1 MPTIAANMRNRHQ
14 RLFRL
19 SIVVILCFVTTA
31 CTTRESGAQSGSVG
45 KASLWTRQT
54 GEDWPRMLG
63 PRYDSTSRETGISTN
78 WGRQGL
84 RIVWSAPTGE
94 GYGNGVASQGRW
106 FQFDRFDNS
115 ERLTCHHAE
124 TGNVLW
130 AWESPVF
137 YRDAYGYNNGPRC
150 SPVVD
155 EDKVYVYGVTGNLA
169 CLSVLDGK
177 LLWQKNVN
185 ESYWVV
191 PNFFGVGA
199 SPLVYRDILWVMV
212 GGSLPDGRSAE
223 DLSVNDVPSAKPNQ
237 CAMVGFDKRTGK
249 EIHRVGNYLASYAAP
264 VVRSVNGKDTLLAF
278 MREGLLSF
286 NPIDGSQQ
294 RFYPWRASSL
304 ESVNGASPTMVQEHV
319 LIGEAYE
326 RGGTLLAMGP
336 TQWKPIWTDGR
347 SRREQIFRPHW
358 TNPLV
363 VGDNVFVSSGRN
375 EPDTDLRCLKWQ
387 SGTQSAA
394 PSGGFETAWSVRNR
408 DRMTGIVI
416 DGHLL
421 LLGESGVLQL
431 AKVNEAKFELVA
443 EMDLANLS
451 IPGEGRS
458 YIQTPSWAPPVVSHG
473 LLYVRGTDRVICLE
487 LIP

>member
-1 MPTIAANMRNRHQ
+1 
-14 RLFRL
+14 
-19 SIVVILCFVTTA
+19 
-31 CTTRESGAQSGSVG
+31 
-45 KASLWTRQT
+45 
-54 GEDWPRMLG
+54 MLG

-177 LLWQKNVN
+177 LLWQKNIN

-223 DLSVNDVPSAKPNQ
+223 ELSVNDVPSAKPNQ

-264 VVRSVNGKDTLLAF
+264 VVRSVNEKDTLLAF

-286 NPIDGSQQ
+286 DPIDGSQQ

-347 SRREQIFRPHW
+347 SRREQMFRPHW